1 MLTSSTPP
9 ESSSASAAAQQPNQ
23 SNTAFNSSTKLNALV
38 ADGSGSTLMHLLQL
52 KNGLTNFEVTLRE
65 TGGALRDLLETDE
78 DMAHMYL
85 TLKSRGY
92 PPAISDH
99 GEVEVILETY
109 LRKVD
114 ELENEVEQMVKSI
127 TLTEEHIQIRLDST
141 RNSMMKLELLTSI
154 GTFGVTSA
162 ALGAALFGMNLQS
175 GLETTPGAFLGATA
189 LFLLLASLLI
199 RKGVSICRKRNIH
212 LFQIDSPEPM
222 LSFPHFDPYA
232 ASIKGGAG
240 DMAAGSMKGSSRRMA
255 KMASLQSR
263 NSSGAVTIEQQRAE
277 AATSGSGSNKP
288 Q

>member
-9 ESSSASAAAQQPNQ
+9 ESASAAAASSQPP
-23 SNTAFNSSTKLNALV
+23 TAFNSSTKLNALV

-99 GEVEVILETY
+99 SEIEVILETY

-162 ALGAALFGMNLQS
+162 ALGAALFGMNLHS
-175 GLETTPGAFLGATA
+175 GLESTPGAFMGATA
-189 LFLLLASLLI
+189 LFLLLASLLV

-232 ASIKGGAG
+232 ASMKGGAG
-240 DMAAGSMKGSSRRMA
+240 DSAGKGARGRMS

-263 NSSGAVTIEQQRAE
+263 NSSGAVTLEQQRAE
-277 AATSGSGSNKP
+277 AQFGNSSNKT